1 MTERLTALDATF
13 LELEQADDSAHMH
26 IGGVMVFEPPRSGRP
41 PSQQDLCG
49 QLEARLDQLP
59 RYRQRL
65 SQPRT
70 GGMAWPEWVH
80 DPSFSITENIQR
92 AALPSPG
99 GERELAAWASNYY
112 SQRLDRR
119 RPLWEMVILEGLA
132 DGRWALVSKTHHCM
146 VDGVGSVDVSHLMLD
161 SQPDPDPDPGHEHA
175 PRRRITGPGMRAERD
190 PAAGSEPPEPPSPS
204 QPLAALT
211 LMARAAGSVVPSESI
226 AHAAQM
232 GVHGALHPREALH
245 SARAA
250 VEMIVREEL
259 RGAPHTSLN
268 EPIGTR
274 RRLEVMRMALADM
287 REVGSALGGSV
298 NDVALTVTT
307 GGLRALLES
316 RGEAL
321 PAQGLR
327 AMVPMNLRS
336 VSEHL
341 ALGNK
346 ISSLFI
352 DLPVLEADAAQR
364 LQETTQRSRAL
375 KSDGRQAAGT
385 SAVLELAGLAPPVL
399 HAGVARS
406 LYAKRL
412 FNLTVTN
419 VPGPAHTL
427 YCLGSRLTEI
437 RPLVPLAAEHAVGVA
452 ILSYDGDA
460 CFGVVADPDS
470 VPDLDVMLD
479 AMRATAVELLDAAR
493 ERAADALAGG

>member
-1 MTERLTALDATF
+1 MADHLTALDATF
-13 LELEQADDSAHMH
+13 LELEQADESAHMH
-26 IGGVMVFEPPRSGRP
+26 IGGVMVFDTGQDGVPPTL
-41 PSQQDLCG
+41 QDLCAH
-49 QLEARLDQLP
+49 LESRLDQLP

-65 SQPRT
+65 SEPRT
-70 GGMAWPEWVH
+70 GGLTWPEWVH
-80 DPSFSITENIQR
+80 DPAFRISHNVAR

-99 GERELAAWASNYY
+99 GERELAAWVSNYY

-132 DGRWALVSKTHHCM
+132 GGRWALVSKTHHCM

-161 SQPDPDPDPGHEHA
+161 TAPAPARA
-175 PRRRITGPGMRAERD
+175 PRRRITPARSTGEHDPHPTEGQADPLAPGALGRIAQV
-190 PAAGSEPPEPPSPS
+190 AGS
-204 QPLAALT
+204 L
-211 LMARAAGSVVPSESI
+211 VPAESI

-232 GVHGALHPREALH
+232 GLHGALHPREALQN
-245 SARAA
+245 ARAA

-274 RRLEVMRMALADM
+274 RRLEVMSMPLAQM
-287 REVGSALGGSV
+287 REIKSALGGTV

-316 RGEAL
+316 RGEQL
-321 PAQGLR
+321 PARGLR
-327 AMVPMNLRS
+327 AMVPMNVRA

-352 DLPVLEADAAQR
+352 DLPVLEADAVMR
-364 LQETTQRSRAL
+364 LAETTERSCAL

-385 SAVLELAGLAPPVL
+385 TAVIELAALAPPVL
-399 HAGVARS
+399 HAGVAQS

-412 FNLTVTN
+412 FNLTITN
-419 VPGPAHTL
+419 VPGPAQTL
-427 YCLGSRLTEI
+427 YCLGSRLAEI

-452 ILSYDGDA
+452 ILSYDGEA

-479 AMRATAVELLDAAR
+479 AMRASAAELLAAAR
-493 ERAADALAGG
+493 ERAASAVPR